1 VLRTRGQ
8 YAAFVT
14 VLAGMVVLV
23 LASTMV
29 LQFESR
35 SAGANITDG
44 GDALWWSVVTITT
57 VGYGDRFPVTGLGRI
72 TAALVMFAGV
82 GIVGALASILASV
95 LVPQPE
101 GAADD
106 DLAIREELTTVRQ
119 ELEALRRAVEH
130 GSDRAP

>member
-1 VLRTRGQ
+1 
-8 YAAFVT
+8 
-14 VLAGMVVLV
+14 
-23 LASTMV
+23 
-29 LQFESR
+29 
-35 SAGANITDG
+35 
-44 GDALWWSVVTITT
+44 
-57 VGYGDRFPVTGLGRI
+57 
-72 TAALVMFAGV
+72 
-82 GIVGALASILASV
+82 V